1 MDIQDEVTIA
11 CNYRQEELEEIG
23 KPDPG
28 KLRRILS
35 LQAIEREAIKEN
47 FLEFL
52 RFVKIIDPPT
62 PNNPG
67 GVISITLWPHLLQVA
82 KLFLTKR
89 LVSIMKSRQVG
100 LSWFVA
106 IFCVWYALTHKGAN
120 IMLFSKGEDEAIE
133 LRRKCRAV
141 YGELPFFLKY
151 KLGQDSLKEITF
163 PALRSTIKAFAA
175 TETAGISFTASI
187 VVADEHE
194 EHPYAKENYLSSK
207 PTIDAGGQF
216 FSVFTVNKKKPET
229 LAKALFIG
237 AEDEK
242 NGFARLFIP
251 YWDRPG
257 RDDKWYQD
265 TLNSIPSIEL
275 EGLTP
280 ELYMQ
285 QNYPRSIE
293 EALSS
298 PESITVFDGKVLD
311 SMMGDVKNPIVCDD
325 EEIDPKVCNIYKD
338 FSIGEYY
345 IASTDTA
352 HGVGRDFAVTCVMN
366 VKTGEVVAD
375 IIDNHIPPEELA
387 YHSIKLLKRYRNP
400 LWFIESNDYGGVT
413 ISTAERLGYKNFGY
427 QDEKKQKIGFNT
439 NSFMVE
445 GKRMGSRVELWG
457 HLIPAI
463 NNRQIVIYNKKGILQ
478 FHDIIRNVKNQ
489 GKIEALPGRHDDY
502 PMAVG
507 ICWLKK
513 DMVKTSPYDLKPIHS
528 LTYDRQGDMY
538 ERFQAIGR

>member
-1 MDIQDEVTIA
+1 MLA
-11 CNYRQEELEEIG
+11 CSYRQEELEEIG
-23 KPDPG
+23 KDDPV

-52 RFVKIIDPPT
+52 KFVKIIDPPT
-62 PNNPG
+62 QNNPG
-67 GVISITLWPHLLQVA
+67 GVIPLSMWPHLIHVA
-82 KLFLTKR
+82 GLFLSER
-89 LVSIMKSRQVG
+89 LISIMKSRQVG

-133 LRRKCRAV
+133 LRRKCRAI

-194 EHPYAKENYLSSK
+194 EHPYAKENYLSAK

-216 FSVFTVNKKKPET
+216 ISIFTVNKKKPDT
-229 LAKALFIG
+229 LAKALFRG
-237 AEDEK
+237 AENK
-242 NGFARLFIP
+242 ANGFARYFIP
-251 YWDRPG
+251 YWERPG
-257 RDDKWYQD
+257 RDEKWYQD
-265 TLNSIPSIEL
+265 TLKSIPAVEL

-311 SMMGDVKNPIVCDD
+311 SMMGDVKNPVEIKDT
-325 EEIDPKVCNIYKD
+325 EIDPKVCNIYKD
-338 FSIGEYY
+338 YSIGDYY
-345 IASTDTA
+345 IAATDTA
-352 HGVGRDFAVTCVMN
+352 HGVGRDFSVTGIMN
-366 VKTGEVVAD
+366 VKTGEMVAD
-375 IIDNHIPPEELA
+375 IMDQRLPPEELA
-387 YHSIKLLKRYRNP
+387 YHSVKLLGRYRNP
-400 LWFIESNDYGGVT
+400 LWYIESNDYGGVT

-427 QDEKKQKIGFNT
+427 QDDKKLKIGFNT
-439 NSFMVE
+439 NSFLVE
-445 GKRMGSRVELWG
+445 GTRRGSRVELWG
-457 HLIPAI
+457 NLIPAI

-478 FHDIIRNVKNQ
+478 FYDIIRNVKNQ
-489 GKIEALPGRHDDY
+489 GKIEALAGRHDDY
-502 PMAVG
+502 PMMVG
-507 ICWLKK
+507 ICWLKRGE
-513 DMVKTSPYDLKPIHS
+513 VQTSPFDLKPIHS
-528 LTYDRQGDMY
+528 LSYEHPLGDLY
-538 ERFQAIGR
+538 ERIQAIGR